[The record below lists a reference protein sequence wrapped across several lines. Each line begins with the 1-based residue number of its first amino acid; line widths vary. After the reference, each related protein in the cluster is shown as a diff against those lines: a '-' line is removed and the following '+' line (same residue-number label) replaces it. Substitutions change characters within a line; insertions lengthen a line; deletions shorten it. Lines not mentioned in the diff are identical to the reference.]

1 MFLKDYNDVYVDK
14 DKFYNLTYEQQINS
28 VLEEVFVISFE
39 RDYNIVKGL
48 KHVTTIGDYH
58 VSNK

>member
-1 MFLKDYNDVYVDK
+1 MTKNYY
-14 DKFYNLTYEQQINS
+14 LTYEQQINS

-39 RDYNIVKGL
+39 IDYNIVKGL

>member
-1 MFLKDYNDVYVDK
+1 MLS
-14 DKFYNLTYEQQINS
+14 NLTYEQQINS

-48 KHVTTIGDYH
+48 KQVTTIGDYH